1 MNPAAQKLNHIALAQ
16 VIKESQDT
24 FQLRLELFSV
34 VAAEM
39 KAKYDAL
46 VSAGFTADQ
55 ALELCKSR
63 AI

>member
-1 MNPAAQKLNHIALAQ
+1 MNSAPQKLNHIALAQ
-16 VIKESQDT
+16 AIKDSQET

-46 VSAGFTADQ
+46 VSAGFTAEQ

>member
-1 MNPAAQKLNHIALAQ
+1 MSNAQQKLNHVALAQ
-16 VIKESQDT
+16 ALKDSQDT
-24 FQLRLELFSV
+24 FLIRMELV
-34 VAAEM
+34 AALAAEM

-46 VSAGFTADQ
+46 VTAGFTAEQ